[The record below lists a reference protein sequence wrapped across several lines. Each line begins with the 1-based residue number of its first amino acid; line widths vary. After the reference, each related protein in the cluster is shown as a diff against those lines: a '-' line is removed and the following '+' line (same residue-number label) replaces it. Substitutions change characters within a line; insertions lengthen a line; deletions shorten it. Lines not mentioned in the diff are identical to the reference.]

1 MARRPRRRPPATR
14 ITARR
19 SKEQGRRPRI
29 ADNLRTMLLEAWS
42 RQGKPL
48 KGKLIDRSV
57 MSGEIAR
64 PAKKSWDRAGLNR
77 LTLRE

>member
-1 MARRPRRRPPATR
+1 
-14 ITARR
+14 
-19 SKEQGRRPRI
+19 
-29 ADNLRTMLLEAWS
+29 MLLEAWG

-48 KGKLIDRSV
+48 KGKLIDRSA